1 MGRGG
6 QRHEFP
12 VLLQSIPGKDGH
24 DGKSIRRPYDLA
36 GLALLSFM
44 LDS

>member
-12 VLLQSIPGKDGH
+12 VLLQSIPGATGTIAT
-24 DGKSIRRPYDLA
+24 STS
-36 GLALLSFM
+36 ALTARKGVT
-44 LDS
+44 DQHQ